1 MARFELFALEAVHYI
16 RIKIS
21 YLNFDLDNSL
31 TSRLLVNSTQC
42 GHEFESRLIERS
54 KLRLAPN

>member
-16 RIKIS
+16 GIKIS
-21 YLNFDLDNSL
+21 YLDWAESL
-31 TSRLLVNSTQC
+31 TSRLLVSSTHC
-42 GHEFESRLIERS
+42 GHEFESRLMERS